1 MPLPSSDYPNPL
13 INGLYTANTDTTYV
27 STVSMP
33 QQNWDFSGDYYLPA
47 SPAPQ
52 PMLTGTFAAI
62 AEYVLKSFDF
72 SALWQGIGAN
82 TGNLNFGNWNSPFV
96 YNPSVSN
103 SDSSSD
109 SSDLGNVKAFL
120 NKAVELT
127 KEKDKKIKIKL
138 DEQVL
143 SDINDALN
151 TIGSDEEKLE
161 AMTAALKAIPEATRK
176 KIIEVM
182 DKDSL
187 SEIGYQRFT
196 NDDKEIKKKSQA
208 IKDKLDVITKTGNC
222 DTDLVTDLIET
233 LPGEKNILTVISAWN
248 NTHSNNGGC
257 ILGDIVDKITSAGN
271 NLKAED
277 KKAILNK
284 QIKPLV
290 NAMISASDTII
301 SELKDAGYD
310 VSDLKIKRNA
320 LNNSNNELTED
331 LSETAC
337 KALVKAYKEMYVALR
352 VNLAQQKDAEIKDNY
367 GFLNSD
373 EDKVIDESM
382 ILDSTKEDLRKENL
396 GSIEVT
402 PGEMLP
408 EAHGFDDMNTE
419 EALKVL
425 VESDSLGSQT
435 VGAHTYYVT
444 KSEGIKHYYYKDGET
459 IKEIKNAS
467 SIDANGNITFRDGS
481 ATQTL
486 EAYITTQ
493 KDNNDNN
500 VTPETIETTC
510 NSLKT
515 IDELVAEDRLEKWTI
530 SGITVFC
537 NKQNKN
543 LSSDKKAHYYTIN
556 ENGELCE
563 IKYKDRENAPLT
575 NFTGKTFNVWKG
587 EKYCSAGFD
596 KKGNYPDDFVFVSVE
611 KADIITTLPLKSEI
625 NVPATEQGF
634 IALGIKPVRMYKKS
648 DIGNKMPCM
657 VDYEKGAD
665 YYVLNGNYYSATGAI
680 VTNVTKELYI
690 PAENASPE
698 NKPPEKDSEW
708 YSKMCDVHK
717 SLGYKYYR
725 VNADFAKKVLIY
737 EQVTG
742 VKLDFTPPSWYEPQN
757 CYADMIMDKFL
768 EEYKKLEQPGFDIK
782 SYKCPFVNG
791 IVYPEDKKRG

>member
-13 INGLYTANTDTTYV
+13 INGLYTANADTTYV

-33 QQNWDFSGDYYLPA
+33 QQNWDFSGDYYLTA

-138 DEQVL
+138 EEQVL
-143 SDINDALN
+143 SDINDALD

-310 VSDLKIKRNA
+310 VSDLKIKRKA

-352 VNLAQQKDAEIKDNY
+352 VNLAQQKDAEINDNY

-408 EAHGFDDMNTE
+408 EATDFTDMETD
-419 EALKVL
+419 EALETL
-425 VESDSLGSQT
+425 ANDSLDAKS
-435 VGAHTYYVT
+435 VGNQTYYVT
-444 KSEGIKHYYYKDGET
+444 KSGPSDSKHYYYKDGDV
-459 IKEIKNAS
+459 IKEIKNAK
-467 SIDANGNITFRDGS
+467 SIDENGNIKFHGNAAS
-481 ATQTL
+481 QTI
-486 EAYITTQ
+486 EAYITAQ
-493 KDNNDNN
+493 KDKDDNE
-500 VTPETIETTC
+500 VAPEIIEET
-510 NSLKT
+510 NKSLKV
-515 IDELVAEDRLEKWTI
+515 IEDLISEGRLELANMPSVADVI
-530 SGITVFC
+530 FV
-537 NKQNKN
+537 NKENKL
-543 LSSDKKAHYYTIN
+543 LSPDKKNHYYTVKD
-556 ENGELCE
+556 GQLCE
-563 IKYKDRENAPLT
+563 IKYKDRPDAPLSGA
-575 NFTGKTFNVWKG
+575 NGKFKIWKG
-587 EKYCSAGFD
+587 DKWCKEVEKDGA
-596 KKGNYPDDFVFVSVE
+596 YPDDFAFVEVSKDSVQ
-611 KADIITTLPLKSEI
+611 ATLPLESEI
-625 NVPATEQGF
+625 SVPATEQGF

-665 YYVLNGNYYSATGAI
+665 YYVLNGNYYSAMGAI

-690 PAENASPE
+690 PDENASPE
-698 NKPPEKDSEW
+698 NKPPEKESEW

-717 SLGYKYYR
+717 SLRYQYYR

-742 VKLDFTPPSWYEPQN
+742 VKLDFTPPSWYDPQD

-768 EEYKKLEQPGFDIK
+768 KEYKKLEQPGFDIK